1 MKAGR
6 AVVGGSPNPGRRSTA
21 RALQRVVPGL
31 LVVLLALATTACGD
45 DGTSTSAVS
54 PRPFST
60 PTIGPDWV
68 EVTTLSGAVE
78 LADTWVRSPLFRID
92 DEGTIRAVGYLEPA
106 VEEFGVNLAAGP
118 GGTRGTTALG
128 GPTPGFVEDGRCHF
142 DIVSATPVRP
152 GLYRFE
158 VTSAEVP
165 CTYELTIYLK
175 P

>member
-1 MKAGR
+1 MG
-6 AVVGGSPNPGRRSTA
+6 AVRGMGGSSSPGQGSTA
-21 RALQRVVPGL
+21 RALLRVVPGL
-31 LVVLLALATTACGD
+31 LVALLAPATVACGD
-45 DGTSTSAVS
+45 SGPSTSAVS
-54 PRPFST
+54 PHPFST

-68 EVTTLSGAVE
+68 EVTTLSGAVDA
-78 LADTWVRSPLFRID
+78 ADTWVRSPLFRVD
-92 DEGTIRAVGYLEPA
+92 DPGTIRAVGYLEPA

-128 GPTPGFVEDGRCHF
+128 GPTPGFVEEGRCHF
-142 DIVSATPVRP
+142 DIVSDAAVRP

-165 CTYELTIYLK
+165 CTYELTIYVK